1 MRTIRTKVYKFDELS
16 EQAKQ
21 VAIEEHR
28 DINVDWDW
36 YEPMFE
42 GFKEQLEEVGFY
54 DVDIFFSGFYSQGD
68 GASFDGKI
76 NPLKFAET
84 ENEKRVAKL
93 IDNGLLEGFTIEK
106 TSYASHYSHEK
117 TRYVDVWR
125 DDRKNIDSVLVSLCE
140 KIEAKRLE
148 LSKQIYNDL
157 YKAYEELQSDEFIS
171 ETLVAN
177 DYEFLSNGKMF

>member
-1 MRTIRTKVYKFDELS
+1 MRTIRTKVYKFNELK

-21 VAIEEHR
+21 IAIEEHR
-28 DINVDWDW
+28 DINVDFDW

-42 GFKEQLEEVGFY
+42 GFKEQLKEVGFY
-54 DVDIFFSGFYSQGD
+54 DVDIFFSGFYDQGD

-84 ENEKRVAKL
+84 EIEKRVARL
-93 IDNGLLEGFTIEK
+93 IDSGLLEGFTIEK
-106 TSYASHYSHEK
+106 TSFANHYSHEK
-117 TRYVDVWR
+117 TRYIDVWR
-125 DDRKNIDSVLVSLCE
+125 DDRQNIDKILVSLCE

-157 YKAYEELQSDEFIS
+157 YKAYEELQSYEFIS
-171 ETLVAN
+171 ETLIAN
-177 DYEFLSNGKMF
+177 EYEFLKDGTKF

>member
-21 VAIEEHR
+21 VAIEENR

-54 DVDIFFSGFYSQGD
+54 DVDIFFRGFYSQGD

-76 NPLKFAET
+76 NSLKFAET

-93 IDNGLLEGFTIEK
+93 IL
-106 TSYASHYSHEK
+106 
-117 TRYVDVWR
+117 
-125 DDRKNIDSVLVSLCE
+125 ID
-140 KIEAKRLE
+140 
-148 LSKQIYNDL
+148 
-157 YKAYEELQSDEFIS
+157 
-171 ETLVAN
+171 
-177 DYEFLSNGKMF
+177 